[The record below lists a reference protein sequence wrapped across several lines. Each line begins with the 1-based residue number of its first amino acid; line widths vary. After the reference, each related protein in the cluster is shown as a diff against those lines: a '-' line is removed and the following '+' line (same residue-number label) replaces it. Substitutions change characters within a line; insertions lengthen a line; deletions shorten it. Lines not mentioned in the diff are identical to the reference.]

1 MDRQNFVIF
10 VIFAVFVTTVQ
21 NFGVSLNFVA
31 KFHRGFISATLA
43 RGVGPSSGKSA
54 YWLLFGSL
62 RCIFYNLQVTHLS
75 LVNCSKV
82 YKYSEHSGVYCVVVN
97 KKRGSEIFSFLIIL
111 GQEASPDS
119 YGESWEGKGK
129 FSRNVVQSELVHFY
143 KARENKKNVTLG
155 LVWKYHI
162 VNDLHKG

>member
-10 VIFAVFVTTVQ
+10 VIFDVFVTTVQ

-43 RGVGPSSGKSA
+43 KGVGPYSGKSA
-54 YWLLFGSL
+54 YRSLFGSL

-82 YKYSEHSGVYCVVVN
+82 YKYVASIQKLVYCVVVN
-97 KKRGSEIFSFLIIL
+97 KKRSSEIFSFLIIL
-111 GQEASPDS
+111 GQDASPDS
-119 YGESWEGKGK
+119 YGES
-129 FSRNVVQSELVHFY
+129 
-143 KARENKKNVTLG
+143 
-155 LVWKYHI
+155 
-162 VNDLHKG
+162 